1 MPRSELSSAERATMF
16 ARENKNILKA
26 DGQLLVFVVCST
38 KVSYNLRSQVTQHL
52 DSEKHKK
59 NYLLSTRQ
67 ALITTETQGGNLLYK
82 EIAHAMISANIPLQK
97 LDNPA
102 FMAFLEKWAKIT
114 VLSAS
119 VVRKTYGKIIYIY
132 IYEECLQKV
141 RQQVGDHQIWIGVDE
156 TTDMCKRYVEV
167 IVGGD
172 LVIGKTFLLN
182 CAFLQE
188 TNHSTASKLIM
199 DSLYLLYPQGIKYDN
214 ILLLVTDGAA
224 YTKKCY
230 KDVIKAFFFK
240 NASLYLHCA
249 YVA

>member
-1 MPRSELSSAERATMF
+1 MF

-26 DGQLLVFVVCST
+26 DGQLLVCVVCST

-67 ALITTETQGGNLLYK
+67 ALNTTETQGGNLFYK

-102 FMAFLEKWAKIT
+102 FKAFLEKWAKIS
-114 VLSAS
+114 VPSAS
-119 VVRKTYGKIIYIY
+119 VVRKTYGKI

-156 TTDMCKRYVEV
+156 TTDMCKRYVGV
-167 IVGGD
+167 TVGGD
-172 LVIGKTFLLN
+172 LVTGKTFLLN
-182 CAFLQE
+182 CAILQE
-188 TNHSTASKLIM
+188 TNHSTVSKLIM

-224 YTKKCY
+224 YMKKCY
-230 KDVIKAFFFK
+230 KDVIKALFFK
-240 NASLYLHCA
+240 NASHYLHCP